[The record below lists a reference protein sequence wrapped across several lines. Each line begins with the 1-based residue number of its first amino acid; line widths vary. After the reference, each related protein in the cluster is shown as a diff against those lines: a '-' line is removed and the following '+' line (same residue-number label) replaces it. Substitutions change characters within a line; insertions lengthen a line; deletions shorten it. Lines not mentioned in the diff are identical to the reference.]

1 MEFTTFN
8 KFTFKEYLG
17 LQMNLL
23 YSKLWIKV
31 LTIITI
37 LYLIS
42 YGIFF
47 ALHRN
52 DILNS
57 DLYSFGLVLLA
68 AQVYLPI
75 LMFLVCLLGY
85 KRNPRIKESI
95 VYHFSEHGFTLTGE
109 SFNATFNW
117 AAFYKIQSVKG
128 WLILYQS
135 SMTANFVKL
144 GKGDLI
150 HVQELKKYLQSQ
162 NFKVKIS
169 M

>member
-1 MEFTTFN
+1 
-8 KFTFKEYLG
+8 
-17 LQMNLL
+17 
-23 YSKLWIKV
+23 
-31 LTIITI
+31 
-37 LYLIS
+37 
-42 YGIFF
+42 
-47 ALHRN
+47 
-52 DILNS
+52 
-57 DLYSFGLVLLA
+57 
-68 AQVYLPI
+68 
-75 LMFLVCLLGY
+75 MFLICLLGY

-162 NFKVKIS
+162 NFKVKIT
-169 M
+169 MQ